1 MSNQFNTLIES
12 YIANSVGIDKAFMP
26 ERLSKGLQ
34 QNIKQ
39 LQANNTMTAAGIGNA
54 ALKDSNQKMRG
65 DKISWLDKSN
75 NNVFEQEFLS
85 LAEDFIGH
93 LNSTCYTGINS
104 YEFHY
109 AVYEQGSFYK
119 RHMDQFKTNNNRKFS
134 FINYLNDDWQDA
146 DGGQLCVYPDNG
158 IQTIQ
163 PNAKTA
169 VFFKSDAVEH
179 EVMLCNRSRM
189 SISGWLKII

>member
-12 YIANSVGIDKAFMP
+12 FIANNVGIDKAFMC

-39 LQANNTMTAAGIGNA
+39 LQLNNSMADAGIGNA
-54 ALKDSNQKMRG
+54 NVKDSNQKMRS

-75 NNVFEQEFLS
+75 NNAFEQEFLS

-119 RHMDQFKTNNNRKFS
+119 RHIDQFKTDNNRKFS
-134 FINYLNDDWQDA
+134 FINYLNDDWQEA
-146 DGGQLCVYPDNG
+146 DGGQLCLYPNNE

-179 EVMLCNRSRM
+179 EVMLCHRKRM
-189 SISGWLKII
+189 SISGWLKRV

>member
-1 MSNQFNTLIES
+1 MSNLFNTLIES
-12 YIANSVGIDKAFMP
+12 YIANSVGIDKAFMC

-39 LQANNTMTAAGIGNA
+39 LQANNTMRAASIGNA

-75 NNVFEQEFLS
+75 NNAFEQEFLS

-119 RHMDQFKTNNNRKFS
+119 RHMDQFKTDNKRKFS
-134 FINYLNDDWQDA
+134 FINYLNDDWLDT
-146 DGGQLCVYPDNG
+146 DGGQLCVYPDNA

-179 EVMLCNRSRM
+179 EVMLCHRSRM

>member
-1 MSNQFNTLIES
+1 MSNQFNTLIDS
-12 YIANSVGIDKAFMP
+12 YLANNVGIDKAFMS
-26 ERLSKGLQ
+26 ESLCKGLQ
-34 QNIKQ
+34 QNIRQ
-39 LQANNTMTAAGIGNA
+39 LQLNNTLTAAGIGNA
-54 ALKDSNQKMRG
+54 KLKDSDQKMRG

-119 RHMDQFKTNNNRKFS
+119 RHIDQFKTDNKRKFS
-134 FINYLNDDWQDA
+134 FINYLNDDWLDA
-146 DGGQLCVYPDNG
+146 DGGQLCVYPDNE

-163 PNAKTA
+163 PHAKTA
-169 VFFKSDAVEH
+169 VFFKSDEVEH

-189 SISGWLKII
+189 SISGWLKRV

>member
-12 YIANSVGIDKAFMP
+12 YIANSVGIDKAFMC

-39 LQANNTMTAAGIGNA
+39 LQLNNTMADAGIGNA
-54 ALKDSNQKMRG
+54 NIKDSNQKMRG
-65 DKISWLDKSN
+65 DKISWLDKNN

-104 YEFHY
+104 YEFPHIWRRY
-109 AVYEQGSFYK
+109 AG
-119 RHMDQFKTNNNRKFS
+119 
-134 FINYLNDDWQDA
+134 L
-146 DGGQLCVYPDNG
+146 
-158 IQTIQ
+158 
-163 PNAKTA
+163 
-169 VFFKSDAVEH
+169 
-179 EVMLCNRSRM
+179 
-189 SISGWLKII
+189 